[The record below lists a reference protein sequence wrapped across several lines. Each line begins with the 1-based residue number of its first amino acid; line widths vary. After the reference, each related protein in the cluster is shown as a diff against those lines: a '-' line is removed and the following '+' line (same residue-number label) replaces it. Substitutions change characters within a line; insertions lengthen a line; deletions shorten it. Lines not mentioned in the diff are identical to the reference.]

1 MGLPVSST
9 HIAIGALFGV
19 GFLREYLANKENGA
33 AKAVAENT
41 TVPRVAKDPRIKAEK
56 MRRRYLVRRSHM
68 ITIVAAWVITVPVT
82 GIIAALL
89 AWLIWQETLSLRAM
103 LGAALVIGLCVGLS
117 VSAGRRRRL
126 SVPP

>member
-19 GFLREYLANKENGA
+19 GFLREYLANKENGP
-33 AKAVAENT
+33 AKPVAET
-41 TVPRVAKDPRIKAEK
+41 TTEPRGGPHGGKDPRTKAEK

-68 ITIVAAWVITVPVT
+68 ITIVGAWVITVPVT

-89 AWLIWQETLSLRAM
+89 AWLIDGS
-103 LGAALVIGLCVGLS
+103 GLIVLD
-117 VSAGRRRRL
+117 
-126 SVPP
+126 